1 MLKCSRLRL
10 LGDFPGFIPS
20 SLPSFH
26 SCIYLLFLHVLNS
39 PCTDL
44 TVAAGKRFIYS
55 QLASCCPVWQLLHQ
69 QEEDCIWSR
78 GHLLQIQLRRDSRT
92 RENSRNL
99 RNNPEA
105 FIVYF
110 LCCWCF
116 NLSSCDEMSRNT
128 FLNLVFPSQRVKCL
142 YLINW

>member
-1 MLKCSRLRL
+1 MTLKCSRLRL
-10 LGDFPGFIPS
+10 HGGLPRIYSFFT
-20 SLPSFH
+20 SLFSL
-26 SCIYLLFLHVLNS
+26 LLFLHVLNS

-69 QEEDCIWSR
+69 QEENCIWSR
-78 GHLLQIQLRRDSRT
+78 GHLLQIRTKSRRDSRT

-128 FLNLVFPSQRVKCL
+128 FLNLVFASQRVKVF
-142 YLINW
+142 IFD